1 MGSSVPVTGIQME
14 ADWFAFFCFFFLS
27 VTDRRGG
34 VCVHDRLERLEKIC
48 EDVLCGRLVRHRIYM
63 RHVFKRWSQ
72 RGEAGLCVRVT
83 ES

>member
-14 ADWFAFFCFFFLS
+14 ADWSTFFFLS

-34 VCVHDRLERLEKIC
+34 VCVHDRLEKIC